1 MEKVALS
8 NANLRYLNSTIKK
21 AQENINLEKSI
32 TQPAPNTNK
41 PQEEQKKI
49 NAKGVTI
56 IGIAAALILS
66 VLYGLTK
73 SKTKN
78 TTDDAIIKELKEQIE
93 SLQSRIADLTENAK
107 AQKTPISEIKSHG
120 KDYFELTYVDGKLIQ
135 SKKFDKDGNELFRK
149 LFHETIEDNGDEI
162 IVKRSVERYDNSP
175 IQRLFRST
183 TRKSKN
189 DKTILKRCFNTFE
202 INTDTKEAKETTKFA
217 QNQSGLQFLKTN
229 SKKGDI
235 AVKKRGEDKAIVEV
249 ISEGFKYIEEKLS
262 FIKEGFKSYIINPKI
277 NPKD

>member
-8 NANLRYLNSTIKK
+8 NANLGYLNSTIKK

-49 NAKGVTI
+49 NTKGLTI
-56 IGIAAALILS
+56 IGIAGALILS

-78 TTDDAIIKELKEQIE
+78 TTDDAIIKQLKEQVE
-93 SLQSRIADLTENAK
+93 SLQSRIADLTEKVK

-120 KDYFELTYVDGKLIQ
+120 KDYFELTYVDGKLVQ

-149 LFHETIEDNGDEI
+149 LFHETIVDNGDEI

-183 TRKSKN
+183 TRKSKDDN
-189 DKTILKRCFNTFE
+189 TVLKRCFNTFE
-202 INTDTKEAKETTKFA
+202 INTDTKEVKETTKFA
-217 QNQSGLQFLKTN
+217 QTQSGLKFLKTN

-235 AVKKRGEDKAIVEV
+235 AVKKTGEDKAIVEV

-262 FIKEGFKSYIINPKI
+262 FIKEGFKSSIINSKI
-277 NPKD
+277 LS

>member
-8 NANLRYLNSTIKK
+8 NANLGYLNSTIKK

-49 NAKGVTI
+49 NAKGLTI
-56 IGIAAALILS
+56 IGIAGALILS

-78 TTDDAIIKELKEQIE
+78 TTDDAIIKQLKEQVE
-93 SLQSRIADLTENAK
+93 SLQSKIADLTERAK
-107 AQKTPISEIKSHG
+107 TQKTPISEIKSHG
-120 KDYFELTYVDGKLIQ
+120 KNYFELTYVDGKLVQ

-149 LFHETIEDNGDEI
+149 LFHETIVENGDEI

-175 IQRLFRST
+175 IQRLYRST
-183 TRKSKN
+183 THKSKN

-217 QNQSGLQFLKTN
+217 QTQSGLKFLKTN
-229 SKKGDI
+229 SKKGAI
-235 AVKKRGEDKAIVEV
+235 KVKKAIEDNPIVEV
-249 ISEGFKYIEEKLS
+249 ISEGFKYIEEKLG
-262 FIKEGFKSYIINPKI
+262 FIKEDFKSFIIDSKI
-277 NPKD
+277 

>member
-8 NANLRYLNSTIKK
+8 NANLGYLNSTIKK

-78 TTDDAIIKELKEQIE
+78 TTDDAIIKQLKEQVE
-93 SLQSRIADLTENAK
+93 SLQSRIADLTEEAK
-107 AQKTPISEIKSHG
+107 TQKTPISEIKSHG

-149 LFHETIEDNGDEI
+149 LFHETIVDNGDEI

-189 DKTILKRCFNTFE
+189 DKTILKRCFNIFE

-217 QNQSGLQFLKTN
+217 QNQSGLRFLKTN

-235 AVKKRGEDKAIVEV
+235 DVKKTGEDKAIVKV

-262 FIKEGFKSYIINPKI
+262 FIKEGFKSSIINSKI
-277 NPKD
+277 LS

>member
-8 NANLRYLNSTIKK
+8 NANLGYLNSTIKK
-21 AQENINLEKSI
+21 AQENMNLEKSI
-32 TQPAPNTNK
+32 TQTAPSTNK
-41 PQEEQKKI
+41 PQDEQNKI
-49 NAKGVTI
+49 NTKGLTI
-56 IGIAAALILS
+56 IGIAGALILS

-78 TTDDAIIKELKEQIE
+78 TTDDATIKQLKEQVE
-93 SLQSRIADLTENAK
+93 SLQSRIADLMENAK

-120 KDYFELTYVDGKLIQ
+120 KDYFELTYVDGKLVQ

-149 LFHETIEDNGDEI
+149 LFHETIVDNGDEI

-183 TRKSKN
+183 THKSKN

-202 INTDTKEAKETTKFA
+202 INTDTKEVKETTKFA
-217 QNQSGLQFLKTN
+217 QTQSGLKFLKTN
-229 SKKGDI
+229 SKKGAI
-235 AVKKRGEDKAIVEV
+235 KVKKAIEDNPIAEV

-262 FIKEGFKSYIINPKI
+262 FIKEGFKSFIIDSKI
-277 NPKD
+277 

>member
-8 NANLRYLNSTIKK
+8 NANLGYLNSTIKK

-49 NAKGVTI
+49 NTKGLTI

-78 TTDDAIIKELKEQIE
+78 TTDDAIIKQLKEQVE
-93 SLQSRIADLTENAK
+93 SLQSRIADLTEEAK
-107 AQKTPISEIKSHG
+107 TQKTPISEIKSHG
-120 KDYFELTYVDGKLIQ
+120 KDYFELTYVDGKLVQ

-149 LFHETIEDNGDEI
+149 LFHETIVDNGDEI

-175 IQRLFRST
+175 IQRLYRST
-183 TRKSKN
+183 TRKSKDDN
-189 DKTILKRCFNTFE
+189 TVLKRCFNTFE

-217 QNQSGLQFLKTN
+217 QTQSGLKFLKTN
-229 SKKGDI
+229 SKKGAI
-235 AVKKRGEDKAIVEV
+235 KVKKAIEDNPIVEV
-249 ISEGFKYIEEKLS
+249 VSEGFKYIEEKLG
-262 FIKEGFKSYIINPKI
+262 FIKEDFKSFIIDSKI
-277 NPKD
+277 

>member
-8 NANLRYLNSTIKK
+8 NANLGYLNSTIKK

-49 NAKGVTI
+49 NTKELTI
-56 IGIAAALILS
+56 IGIAGALILS

-78 TTDDAIIKELKEQIE
+78 TTDDAIIKQLKEQVE
-93 SLQSRIADLTENAK
+93 SLQSRIADLMEDAK
-107 AQKTPISEIKSHG
+107 TQKTPISEIKSHG
-120 KDYFELTYVDGKLIQ
+120 KDYFELTYADGKLIQ

-149 LFHETIEDNGDEI
+149 LFHETIVDNGDEI

-175 IQRLFRST
+175 IQRLYRST
-183 TRKSKN
+183 THKSKDDN
-189 DKTILKRCFNTFE
+189 TVLKRCFNTFE
-202 INTDTKEAKETTKFA
+202 INTDTKEVKETTKFA
-217 QNQSGLQFLKTN
+217 QTQSGLKFLKTN

-235 AVKKRGEDKAIVEV
+235 AVKKTGEDKAIVEV
-249 ISEGFKYIEEKLS
+249 ISEGFKYIEEKLG
-262 FIKEGFKSYIINPKI
+262 FIKEGFKSFIINSKI
-277 NPKD
+277 

>member
-8 NANLRYLNSTIKK
+8 NANLGYLNSTIKK

-49 NAKGVTI
+49 NTKGLTI

-78 TTDDAIIKELKEQIE
+78 TTDDAIIKQLKEQIE
-93 SLQSRIADLTENAK
+93 SLQSKIADLMENAK

-120 KDYFELTYVDGKLIQ
+120 KDYFELTYVDGKLVQ

-149 LFHETIEDNGDEI
+149 LFHETIVDNGDEI
-162 IVKRSVERYDNSP
+162 IIKRSVERYDNSP
-175 IQRLFRST
+175 IQRLYRST

-202 INTDTKEAKETTKFA
+202 INTDTKEVKETTKFA
-217 QNQSGLQFLKTN
+217 QTQSGLKFLKTN
-229 SKKGDI
+229 SKKGAI
-235 AVKKRGEDKAIVEV
+235 KVKKAIEDNPIVEV
-249 ISEGFKYIEEKLS
+249 ISEGFKYIEEKLG
-262 FIKEGFKSYIINPKI
+262 FIKEDFKSFIIDSKI
-277 NPKD
+277 

>member
-8 NANLRYLNSTIKK
+8 NANLGYLNSTIKK

-49 NAKGVTI
+49 NTKGLTI

-78 TTDDAIIKELKEQIE
+78 TTDDAIIKQLKEQIE
-93 SLQSRIADLTENAK
+93 SLQSKIADLMENAK

-120 KDYFELTYVDGKLIQ
+120 KDYFELTYVDGKLVQ

-149 LFHETIEDNGDEI
+149 LFHETIVDNGDEI

-175 IQRLFRST
+175 IQRLYRST

-202 INTDTKEAKETTKFA
+202 INTDTKEVKETTKFA
-217 QNQSGLQFLKTN
+217 QTQSGLKFLKTN
-229 SKKGDI
+229 SKKGAI
-235 AVKKRGEDKAIVEV
+235 KVKKAIEDNPIVEV
-249 ISEGFKYIEEKLS
+249 ISEGFKYIEEKLG
-262 FIKEGFKSYIINPKI
+262 FIKEDFKSFIIDSKI
-277 NPKD
+277 